1 MFNEDPTGQEL
12 ESAHKNVGGRNPRRQ
27 CFSVTVTKRHGWYL
41 KVKMVIWA
49 NTGDEEMSPQDVYLN
64 K

>member
-1 MFNEDPTGQEL
+1 MRIQQVNNLNLRTK
-12 ESAHKNVGGRNPRRQ
+12 HVGGRNPRRQ
-27 CFSVTVTKRHGWYL
+27 CFSVAVTKGHGWYL